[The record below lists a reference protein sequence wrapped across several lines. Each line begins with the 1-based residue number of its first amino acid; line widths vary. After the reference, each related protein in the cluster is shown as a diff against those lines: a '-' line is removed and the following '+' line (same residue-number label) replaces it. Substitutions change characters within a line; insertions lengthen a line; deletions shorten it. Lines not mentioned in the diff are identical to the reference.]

1 MSLLDQINEI
11 IKQNIPEQLGKELR
25 DYLADYESLKILNQD
40 LLKQIQSLKNDK
52 EKLDSSN
59 TKLILRCNQLESRI
73 DILDKKEDELKSK
86 ELQQALDKLAF
97 QKEAEKVV
105 LVTDLVKTVFKN
117 KEIIHET
124 YKDSMIPVSVAG
136 GNNYSPYVSSQKS
149 TENTITKIK
158 EE

>member
-1 MSLLDQINEI
+1 MSLIDQINEI

-25 DYLADYESLKILNQD
+25 DYLNDYESLKILNQD

-59 TKLILRCNQLESRI
+59 IKLILRCNELESKI
-73 DILDKKEDELKSK
+73 DFFSKKEEELKSK

-117 KEIIHET
+117 KETIHET

-136 GNNYSPYVSSQKS
+136 SNNCSSYVSNQKS